1 MGIKSE
7 HAKLTRAA
15 KNLFASWG
23 VIKETWRDENSR
35 QFEEKYISLLR
46 SEVRKTELAM
56 GRMDTVLN
64 RVRQDCA

>member
-15 KNLFASWG
+15 KKLFVSWG